1 MKTNGVMVPTE
12 GVAKTEEKAIIAR
25 TKVIL
30 DAGQPCP
37 TFDLATLPEP
47 IKSYT
52 EELCSQTAA
61 EPIMI
66 IQSILCTISAIIGRK
81 FCIPEGAYF
90 QKLYG
95 NIWCCTISKSGSFK
109 TTALNKGSAIA
120 LKIQKDIQ
128 KQIKQLK
135 DVQDSKNDEKIKKLQ
150 SKNPILSSRATAE
163 AFTEELS
170 TGQAGQII
178 ASELGAWLK
187 NMNAS
192 HAGSVK
198 QILTD
203 FYDVPDSYSYRTR
216 GKGSVI
222 VQEPHITV
230 NGVSTLDWIKSN
242 LLEDDVT
249 SGFLARFFLFY
260 PPQIQLIP
268 AALPQ
273 KNDTTR
279 LNSIIGNF
287 ENIFQQYRELAS
299 PVEYTLTDETKLLF
313 ETYHNALYK
322 VLYNETD
329 RTQQILEPF
338 VKRWSP
344 GLLKIAMLMQA
355 VREPLSKRIEVESLQ
370 AAQSIIDYAVKSTSF
385 LFRTELGESEHAR
398 KCRKIVE
405 YIAKRKGQCT
415 WGQLLSSHTLNGGT
429 KEYEYHCQTL
439 EESGQLTINS
449 ANKKKDHRLILN
461 TEK

>member
-1 MKTNGVMVPTE
+1 METTKTD
-12 GVAKTEEKAIIAR
+12 EKAIEAQIRA
-25 TKVIL
+25 VM

-37 TFDLATLPEP
+37 AFDLATLPEP
-47 IKSYT
+47 IKSYA

-66 IQSILCTISAIIGRK
+66 VQSILCTISAIIGRK
-81 FCIPEGAYF
+81 ICIPEGLYF
-90 QKLYG
+90 QRLHA

-120 LKIQKDIQ
+120 LNLQKEIE
-128 KQIKQLK
+128 KQIQQLEAAK
-135 DVQDSKNDEKIKKLQ
+135 DSQNEEEIKKLQ

-192 HAGSVK
+192 HAGSMK

-203 FYDVPDSYSYRTR
+203 FYDVPGSYSYRTR
-216 GKGSVI
+216 GKGSLC
-222 VQEPHITV
+222 VQEPYITV
-230 NGVSTLDWIKSN
+230 NGVSTLDWIKAN
-242 LLEDDVT
+242 TLEDDVT
-249 SGFLARFFLFY
+249 SGFLARFLLFY
-260 PPQIQLIP
+260 PPQEQIIP

-273 KNDTTR
+273 KQDTTR
-279 LNSIIGNF
+279 LNSLIDDLKDIL
-287 ENIFQQYRELAS
+287 QQYRQL
-299 PVEYTLTDETKLLF
+299 PDPIEYTLTDEAKVLF
-313 ETYHNALYK
+313 ETCHNALYE
-322 VLYNETD
+322 VLYKETD
-329 RTQQILEPF
+329 NAQQILEPF

-355 VREPLSKRIEVESLQ
+355 IRKPLSKQIEPESLH

-405 YIAKRKGQCT
+405 YIAKRGGQCT
-415 WGQLLSSHTLNGGT
+415 WGQLLSSHTLKGGA
-429 KEYEYHCQTL
+429 KDYEYPCQTL
-439 EESGQLTINS
+439 EESGQITVDIKPK
-449 ANKKKDHRLILN
+449 AKKDQIFILN
-461 TEK
+461 TKN